1 MSDKYRLFSSQ
12 HHEMMLRD
20 PELKSAM
27 ATVSGEMQTA
37 VRQDDISINFQYGP
51 SAYDTHQE
59 ISGDASIGVFKAMA
73 HLSLG
78 TGAGVAKLRS
88 RDSVRYRAGHEC
100 LGAVSYIFAEPEAGV
115 CQSVGF
121 RNDDDGFSFGYQDE
135 EFGIWYIEG
144 GNFNHIKQSDFN
156 VNKVDGSGRP
166 GFNLDPQKLNIYKI
180 SYAWHGGLP
189 AYFSVYAGWD
199 EGWILCH
206 VIDEINTSVETHLE
220 NPSIPIMA
228 CLQRAEGSGSAKDA
242 YSGSWRAGVLGGA
255 KENNLSNR
263 RFDYSSFDV
272 SISANTRT
280 SLILLKSK
288 DIFQGKKNHVKYES
302 LFLELNT
309 DGNKPVLF
317 ESWNISDGS
326 LSGVVNWTDRQI
338 ELSMMQYSLQNLE
351 FTPSPSLAFPPRVS
365 TLLGKADNRRDDLR
379 DQGFFMFPG
388 DEILLTAISSGASE
402 IGFALRTFE
411 YF

>member
-1 MSDKYRLFSSQ
+1 MSDKYKLFSSQ

-27 ATVSGEMQTA
+27 ATVSGELQTA

-51 SAYDTHQE
+51 SDYDTYQDVT
-59 ISGDASIGVFKAMA
+59 GDASIGSFKAMA

-78 TGAGVAKLRS
+78 TEIGEAKLRS
-88 RDSVRYRAGHEC
+88 KDSVRYRAGHEC
-100 LGAVSYIFAEPEAGV
+100 LAAASYIFAEPEIGV
-115 CQSVGF
+115 CQSIGF
-121 RNDDDGFSFGYQDE
+121 RNDDDGFSFGYKDGD
-135 EFGIWYIEG
+135 FGIWYIEG

-156 VNKVDGSGRP
+156 VNKVDGNGRP

-206 VIDEINTSVETHLE
+206 VIDEVNTSVETHLE
-220 NPSIPIMA
+220 NPSIPVMA
-228 CLQRAEGSGSAKDA
+228 CLQRTAGSGTAKNA
-242 YSGSWRAGVLGGA
+242 YAGSWRAGVLGGIT
-255 KENNLSNR
+255 ENNLSNR
-263 RFDYSSFDV
+263 RFDYSSFNIALP
-272 SISANTRT
+272 SNTRT
-280 SLILLKSK
+280 SLIFLKSK
-288 DIFQGKKNHVKYES
+288 DLFQGKKNHVKYES

-309 DGNKPVLF
+309 DGNKSVLF
-317 ESWNISDGS
+317 ESWNVSDGT
-326 LSGVVNWTDRQI
+326 LSAPVTWIDRQTD
-338 ELSMMQYSLQNLE
+338 LSVMQYSLQNLE
-351 FTPSPSLAFPPRVS
+351 FTPDPALLFPPRVS
-365 TLLGKADNRRDDLR
+365 TLLGRIDNRRDDIR